1 MKKQIAA
8 ALLAMGVM
16 SFSAVTLAADAAPAA
31 APAAPAAAAA
41 KGIEGTLT
49 KIEGEYYFVKDKAG
63 KEVKGH
69 FNASTKKVGD
79 IKAGAMVEIYIDDKG
94 HTTEIK
100 EHKH

>member
-16 SFSAVTLAADAAPAA
+16 SFSAAVLAADAAPAA
-31 APAAPAAAAA
+31 MAA
-41 KGIEGTLT
+41 KGVEGTVS
-49 KIEGEYYFVKDKAG
+49 KIEGEFYFVKDKAG

-69 FNASTKKVGD
+69 FNDKTKKTGD
-79 IKAGAMVEIYIDDKG
+79 IKVGSMVEIYIDDKG

>member
-8 ALLAMGVM
+8 AVVALSMMSVSGLALSDG
-16 SFSAVTLAADAAPAA
+16 
-31 APAAPAAAAA
+31 

-49 KIEGEYYFVKDKAG
+49 KIEGEFYYVKDKSG

-69 FNASTKKVGD
+69 FNDKTKKVGD
-79 IKAGAMVEIYIDDKG
+79 IKVGSMVEIYVDDKG

-100 EHKH
+100 EQKM